1 MISNNGDVWFAM
13 FPLEEDS
20 SIFRSRP
27 VIILDVERL
36 IVLVVKVTKTPPRS
50 NDKYDIPIN
59 YWQYANLRF
68 KSTAR
73 VSKTQLLNKSQ
84 LVFKIGTLHSN
95 DYANVYEAYM
105 QYVTQDNC

>member
-1 MISNNGDVWFAM
+1 MIINNGDVWFAK

-20 SIFRSRP
+20 NEFSSRP
-27 VIILDVERL
+27 VIILDIENL

-50 NDKYDIPIN
+50 NDKFNIPIH

-73 VSKTQLLNKSQ
+73 VSKTQILDHSQ
-84 LVFKIGTLHSN
+84 LLFKIGILHPK
-95 DYANVYEAYM
+95 DFANIQDSYI
-105 QYVTQDNC
+105 QYITTSG